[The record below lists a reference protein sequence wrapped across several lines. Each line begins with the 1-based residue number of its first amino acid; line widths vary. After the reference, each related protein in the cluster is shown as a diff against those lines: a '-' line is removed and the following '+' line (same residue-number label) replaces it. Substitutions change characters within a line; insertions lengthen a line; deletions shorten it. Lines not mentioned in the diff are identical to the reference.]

1 MGDKRGEVP
10 LIDARDNLIGV
21 LADFR
26 VLKDSLMENVPSH
39 DDIPYLLAREA
50 MFERT
55 VQKAMGDI
63 EYIIE
68 SISEGL
74 EEGEPTI
81 SAEDQKCLDEVFAEA

>member
-10 LIDARDNLIGV
+10 LIDARNNLIGV

-26 VLKDSLMENVPSH
+26 VLRDSLMENVPNH

-63 EYIIE
+63 EYIIG
-68 SISEGL
+68 SINEGL
-74 EEGEPTI
+74 EGGEPSI
-81 SAEDQKCLDEVFAEA
+81 SAEDREQLNEIFAEA